1 MHTYCSSELKSFSPI
16 KAHFSPISLKI
27 LKKHDRFTTTIIQ
40 PDFTVYFYQF
50 HESWNQTI
58 PKPQILFYDFRWYV
72 DSLPIRVFRNYENQ
86 GIAYPNKQG
95 MRVYSSLWNAD
106 NWATRGGLVK
116 IDWTSAP
123 FTARFRNFRA
133 RACKWNGD
141 ISISQCG
148 TTSPANWWT
157 SPIYS
162 QLSSAKQGQL
172 QWVRDNFMIYD
183 YCKDTKR
190 FNGQIPPECF
200 MQQF

>member
-1 MHTYCSSELKSFSPI
+1 
-16 KAHFSPISLKI
+16 
-27 LKKHDRFTTTIIQ
+27 
-40 PDFTVYFYQF
+40 
-50 HESWNQTI
+50 
-58 PKPQILFYDFRWYV
+58 
-72 DSLPIRVFRNYENQ
+72 
-86 GIAYPNKQG
+86 

-123 FTARFRNFRA
+123 FTARFQNFRA

-162 QLSSAKQGQL
+162 QLSSAKRGQL

-200 MQQF
+200 IQQFWFEATKSSYIKRPESRFYQMNDSAALTSFLLPVHNWNNFLLVFCVWAFWLCFILL